1 MSSIAYKNL
10 RKERKDFWL
19 KIKTLFF
26 DDMFRSCPTIEE
38 HIDGF
43 KGRLKMYFIFLL
55 LAIFNFGVLSPFAAL
70 PVKIWQKCLETEL
83 RNSKLSIYF
92 SK

>member
-19 KIKTLFF
+19 KIKDLFF

-43 KGRLKMYFIFLL
+43 KGRLKMY
-55 LAIFNFGVLSPFAAL
+55 
-70 PVKIWQKCLETEL
+70 W
-83 RNSKLSIYF
+83 
-92 SK
+92 

>member
-19 KIKTLFF
+19 KIKDLFF
-26 DDMFRSCPTIEE
+26 DDMFRSCPEE

-55 LAIFNFGVLSPFAAL
+55 LAIFIFGVLSRFAAL
-70 PVKIWQKCLETEL
+70 PVKIWQKCLETEPGY
-83 RNSKLSIYF
+83 YF
-92 SK
+92 